1 MSQFIEDL
9 LRQHVL
15 DTAMDEGYRAMAAD
29 TARETEAGEW
39 ANALAKDMESMRN
52 RQSIDFHQ

>member
-9 LRQHVL
+9 LRPHVL
-15 DTAMDEGYRAMAAD
+15 DTALDEGYRAMAAD
-29 TARETEAGEW
+29 NARETEAGEW
-39 ANALAKDMESMRN
+39 ANSLAKDMESMRY